1 MNTALLVKILKI
13 ICLIIFIT
21 LVVLTFWIC
30 AIRDIFFIP
39 VHAGFYKCDRPYIG
53 VVTNNNEVNTTL
65 TSKDYCVDLYIDYKN
80 LRGNSK
86 ISPQKNEKLIL
97 DFSNLYTV
105 SLAKKHSFFTSS
117 SKSYDHELKNVGLFY
132 LSYQQNWSSTQSDP
146 KTVQPQLI
154 INDFKLK
161 TALF

>member
-1 MNTALLVKILKI
+1 M
-13 ICLIIFIT
+13 
-21 LVVLTFWIC
+21 
-30 AIRDIFFIP
+30 
-39 VHAGFYKCDRPYIG
+39 
-53 VVTNNNEVNTTL
+53 
-65 TSKDYCVDLYIDYKN
+65 
-80 LRGNSK
+80 
-86 ISPQKNEKLIL
+86 

-154 INDFKLK
+154 INDFNLK